1 MFLVVRQIKEFY
13 IFCVYL
19 FQCNKMRKKLYLV
32 SIITKNNNSKT
43 VVLEGSSD
51 KLMDHCIRSFMTT
64 RINLDAVTFIAH
76 VS

>member
-1 MFLVVRQIKEFY
+1 M
-13 IFCVYL
+13 
-19 FQCNKMRKKLYLV
+19 YLV

-51 KLMDHCIRSFMTT
+51 KLMDHCIRSIMTT